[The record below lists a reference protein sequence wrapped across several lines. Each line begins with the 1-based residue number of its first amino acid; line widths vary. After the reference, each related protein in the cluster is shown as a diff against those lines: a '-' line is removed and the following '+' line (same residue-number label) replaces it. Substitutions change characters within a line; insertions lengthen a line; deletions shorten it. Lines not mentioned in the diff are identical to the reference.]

1 MKELLNVVI
10 IIISLIL
17 ITIFVEFYNL
27 NVARKNL
34 RPGKRYYYRTSIPY
48 TPKATIIEKENYT
61 VRYIIDENL
70 EKVYTEKISEFLN
83 HWIPENN
90 KK

>member
-17 ITIFVEFYNL
+17 ITIFVEFYSL
-27 NVARKNL
+27 RVERKNL

-48 TPKATIIEKENYT
+48 TPKATIIEKENHT

>member
-1 MKELLNVVI
+1 MKELLIITI

-17 ITIFVEFYNL
+17 ITIFVEFHNL
-27 NVARKNL
+27 HVERKNL

-61 VRYIIDENL
+61 IRYIIDENL